1 MHGGEHLVEVGE
13 RRVEENY
20 RLVMIKAQDDPDTIL
35 IRLRVL
41 IRLIRLRKNPLDTI
55 LIWNFTDSLLLF
67 IIQ

>member
-13 RRVEENY
+13 RKVEENY

-41 IRLIRLRKNPLDTI
+41 IRLIRLRKI
-55 LIWNFTDSLLLF
+55 LLIRF
-67 IIQ
+67 